1 MRTIRLRAEVDADPA
16 GVFLAVT
23 DFGRWP
29 ALAADVR
36 DVAVVR
42 AAGPGTPRETC
53 WEVNFRRGVLRWRE
67 EEVVDLV
74 RLRVE
79 FDRTDGDFQDFRG
92 SWQVSPA
99 QGGAAEVTF
108 EVTYDFGIESLAGLM
123 DPIAERVVKRAICE
137 VLTAL
142 FADVT
147 VLEGA
152 EALAD
157 LRTPVP
163 APVQEPVMTPALAP
177 AGPATVEVG

>member
-1 MRTIRLRAEVDADPA
+1 MRTIRLRAEIDADPA

-79 FDRTDGDFQDFRG
+79 FDRTDGAFQDFRG
-92 SWQVSPA
+92 SWQASPA

-108 EVTYDFGIESLAGLM
+108 EV
-123 DPIAERVVKRAICE
+123 
-137 VLTAL
+137 
-142 FADVT
+142 
-147 VLEGA
+147 
-152 EALAD
+152 
-157 LRTPVP
+157 
-163 APVQEPVMTPALAP
+163 
-177 AGPATVEVG
+177 